1 MSHMSKSIEKGG
13 TEKRHFTRARPS
25 RSTVEGR
32 ARGEKENTAGAF
44 AKQRKGGDID
54 AKMLNRLVRG
64 DRKSA
69 AT

>member
-1 MSHMSKSIEKGG
+1 MIDNVTGENHRQG
-13 TEKRHFTRARPS
+13 R
-25 RSTVEGR
+25 VEVICGSMVLGKKKIT
-32 ARGEKENTAGAF
+32 AAGAF

-54 AKMLNRLVRG
+54 AEMLNRLVRG